1 MAINYQALLNRSFA
15 PVEQHYTRQDSILYA
30 LALGLGSDPLDSRQ
44 LAYVYEP
51 SQQVFPTLPMVLGY
65 PGFWARE
72 ADTGIDWRRLVHAE
86 QSLHLHAPLPA
97 EGRVIGHTRIT
108 EIIDKGADKGAL
120 LYLERRVVDADTGV
134 LLATVNQVSML
145 RGDGG
150 FGGPSGPVPAPHRLP
165 EREPDRVCDLPTLPQ
180 AAMLYRLC
188 GDDNPLHIDPAVAR
202 DAGFPRPILHGLCT
216 LGVAVHG
223 LLRSVLDY
231 RGERLAS
238 LGVRFT
244 AAFYPGET
252 LRCEFWIDDDQV
264 SFRARSLERDIQV
277 LGAGFARLA
286 PGH

>member
-1 MAINYQALLNRSFA
+1 MAIDYQRLLNRPFA
-15 PVEQHYTRQDSILYA
+15 PAEHTYTREDSILYA
-30 LALGLGSDPLDSRQ
+30 LALGLGSDPLDARQ
-44 LAYVYEP
+44 LAFVYE
-51 SQQVFPTLPMVLGY
+51 QGLQAFPTLPMVLGY

-86 QSLHLHAPLPA
+86 QTLHLHAPLPSH
-97 EGRVIGHTRIT
+97 GRVIGHTRIT

-120 LYLERRVVDADTGV
+120 LYLERRVVEADSGM
-134 LLATVNQVSML
+134 LLATVNQVNML

-150 FGGPSGPVPAPHRLP
+150 FGGPSGPVPVAHRLP
-165 EREPDRVCDLPTLPQ
+165 ERAPDRVCDLPTLHQ

-216 LGVAVHG
+216 FGVAVHA

-231 RGERLAS
+231 QPERLAS

-244 AAFYPGET
+244 APFYPGET
-252 LRCEFWIDDDQV
+252 LRCEFWVDGDLV
-264 SFRARSLERDIQV
+264 SFRARALERDVQV
-277 LGAGFARLA
+277 LGAGFARL
-286 PGH
+286 HSFQ